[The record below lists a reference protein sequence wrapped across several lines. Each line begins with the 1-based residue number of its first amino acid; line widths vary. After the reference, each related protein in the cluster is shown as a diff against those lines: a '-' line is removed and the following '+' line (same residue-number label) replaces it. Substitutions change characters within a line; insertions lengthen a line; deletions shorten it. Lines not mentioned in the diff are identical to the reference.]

1 MEDQRSILKKVFGY
15 DSFRPG
21 QEEIVKRLLGGQ
33 DVLAVMPTGA
43 GKSICYQVPALLLPG
58 ITLVVSPLVSLMKD
72 QVGALVQAGVA
83 AAFLNNSLTDN
94 QKALMLHRAR
104 EGWYKIIYVAP
115 ERLETEK
122 KEPVPEYKK
131 NPEMEMPTVEVNG
144 QECVG
149 MIEIPA
155 LGLKLPI
162 ISEWSDA
169 KLKKAPCRYSGS
181 AYLKNMIIAGHNYRT
196 HFSGIKRLNP
206 GDSVVFTDADGNVFS
221 YDVAEIETV
230 GGYDIEKME
239 AGDWDLTLFTCTNKG
254 KARAAVRCREIE
266 E

>member
-1 MEDQRSILKKVFGY
+1 MADDIMGMCDKEHRQYVQYGGRDSKAMKGKILTGVG
-15 DSFRPG
+15 
-21 QEEIVKRLLGGQ
+21 LL
-33 DVLAVMPTGA
+33 LIAA
-43 GKSICYQVPALLLPG
+43 ALLLTVYNIRESDRAG
-58 ITLVVSPLVSLMKD
+58 AESEEMVVRME
-72 QVGALVQAGVA
+72 
-83 AAFLNNSLTDN
+83 SLTA
-94 QKALMLHRAR
+94 AL
-104 EGWYKIIYVAP
+104 P

-122 KEPVPEYKK
+122 KELVPEYKK

-155 LGLKLPI
+155 LGLKLPV

-206 GDSVVFTDADGNVFS
+206 GDSVVFKDADGNVFS
-221 YDVAEIETV
+221 YEVAEIETV

-239 AGDWDLTLFTCTNKG
+239 AGDWDLTLFTCANKG

-266 E
+266 K

>member
-1 MEDQRSILKKVFGY
+1 MADDIMGMCDKEHRQYVQYGRQDGKVMKGKILTGVG
-15 DSFRPG
+15 
-21 QEEIVKRLLGGQ
+21 LL
-33 DVLAVMPTGA
+33 LIAA
-43 GKSICYQVPALLLPG
+43 ALLLTVYNIRESDRAG
-58 ITLVVSPLVSLMKD
+58 AESEDMVVRME
-72 QVGALVQAGVA
+72 
-83 AAFLNNSLTDN
+83 SLTAD
-94 QKALMLHRAR
+94 L
-104 EGWYKIIYVAP
+104 P

-122 KEPVPEYKK
+122 KELVPEYKK

-206 GDSVVFTDADGNVFS
+206 GDSVVFTDADGNIFS
-221 YDVAEIETV
+221 YEVAEIETV

>member
-1 MEDQRSILKKVFGY
+1 MV
-15 DSFRPG
+15 
-21 QEEIVKRLLGGQ
+21 VRLE
-33 DVLAVMPTGA
+33 
-43 GKSICYQVPALLLPG
+43 
-58 ITLVVSPLVSLMKD
+58 
-72 QVGALVQAGVA
+72 
-83 AAFLNNSLTDN
+83 SLTAD
-94 QKALMLHRAR
+94 L
-104 EGWYKIIYVAP
+104 P

-122 KEPVPEYKK
+122 KELVPEYVK

-155 LGLKLPI
+155 LGLKLPV

-221 YDVAEIETV
+221 YEVAEIETV

>member
-1 MEDQRSILKKVFGY
+1 MADDIMGMCDKEHRQYVQYGRQDGKVMKGKILTGVG
-15 DSFRPG
+15 
-21 QEEIVKRLLGGQ
+21 LL
-33 DVLAVMPTGA
+33 LIAA
-43 GKSICYQVPALLLPG
+43 ALLLTVYNIRESDRAG
-58 ITLVVSPLVSLMKD
+58 AESEEMVVRME
-72 QVGALVQAGVA
+72 
-83 AAFLNNSLTDN
+83 SLTA
-94 QKALMLHRAR
+94 AL
-104 EGWYKIIYVAP
+104 P

-155 LGLKLPI
+155 LGLKLPV

-206 GDSVVFTDADGNVFS
+206 GDSIVFTDADGNVFS
-221 YDVAEIETV
+221 YEVAEIETV

>member
-1 MEDQRSILKKVFGY
+1 MQYGGR
-15 DSFRPG
+15 DSKTMKG
-21 QEEIVKRLLGGQ
+21 KLL
-33 DVLAVMPTGA
+33 TGVGLLLIA
-43 GKSICYQVPALLLPG
+43 AALLLTVYNIRESDRAG
-58 ITLVVSPLVSLMKD
+58 AESEEMVVRME
-72 QVGALVQAGVA
+72 
-83 AAFLNNSLTDN
+83 SLTAD
-94 QKALMLHRAR
+94 L
-104 EGWYKIIYVAP
+104 P
-115 ERLETEK
+115 
-122 KEPVPEYKK
+122 
-131 NPEMEMPTVEVNG
+131 
-144 QECVG
+144 
-149 MIEIPA
+149 
-155 LGLKLPI
+155 GLKLPV

-221 YDVAEIETV
+221 YEVTEIETV

-239 AGDWDLTLFTCTNKG
+239 DGDWDLTLFTCTNKG

>member
-1 MEDQRSILKKVFGY
+1 MQYGGR
-15 DSFRPG
+15 DSKTMKG
-21 QEEIVKRLLGGQ
+21 KLL
-33 DVLAVMPTGA
+33 TGVGLLLIA
-43 GKSICYQVPALLLPG
+43 AALLLTVYNIRESDRAG
-58 ITLVVSPLVSLMKD
+58 AESEEMVVRME
-72 QVGALVQAGVA
+72 
-83 AAFLNNSLTDN
+83 SLTAD
-94 QKALMLHRAR
+94 L
-104 EGWYKIIYVAP
+104 P

-122 KEPVPEYKK
+122 KEFVPEYKK

-155 LGLKLPI
+155 LGLKLPV

-221 YDVAEIETV
+221 YEVAEIETV

-239 AGDWDLTLFTCTNKG
+239 AGDWDLTLFTSTNKG

>member
-1 MEDQRSILKKVFGY
+1 MVVRME
-15 DSFRPG
+15 
-21 QEEIVKRLLGGQ
+21 
-33 DVLAVMPTGA
+33 
-43 GKSICYQVPALLLPG
+43 
-58 ITLVVSPLVSLMKD
+58 
-72 QVGALVQAGVA
+72 
-83 AAFLNNSLTDN
+83 SLTA
-94 QKALMLHRAR
+94 AL
-104 EGWYKIIYVAP
+104 P

-122 KEPVPEYKK
+122 KELVPEYKK

-155 LGLKLPI
+155 LGLKLPV

-206 GDSVVFTDADGNVFS
+206 GDSIVFTDADGNVFS
-221 YDVAEIETV
+221 YGVAEIETI

>member
-1 MEDQRSILKKVFGY
+1 MADDIMGMCDKEHRQYVQYGRQDGKAMKGKILTGVG
-15 DSFRPG
+15 
-21 QEEIVKRLLGGQ
+21 LL
-33 DVLAVMPTGA
+33 LIAA
-43 GKSICYQVPALLLPG
+43 ALLLTVYNIRESDRAG
-58 ITLVVSPLVSLMKD
+58 SESEEMVVRME
-72 QVGALVQAGVA
+72 
-83 AAFLNNSLTDN
+83 SLTAD
-94 QKALMLHRAR
+94 L
-104 EGWYKIIYVAP
+104 P

-122 KEPVPEYKK
+122 KELVPEYVK

-144 QECVG
+144 QECVW

-155 LGLKLPI
+155 LGLKLPV

-221 YDVAEIETV
+221 YEVAEIETV

>member
-1 MEDQRSILKKVFGY
+1 MQYGGR
-15 DSFRPG
+15 DSKTMKG
-21 QEEIVKRLLGGQ
+21 KLL
-33 DVLAVMPTGA
+33 TGVGLLLIA
-43 GKSICYQVPALLLPG
+43 AALLLTVYNIRESDRAG
-58 ITLVVSPLVSLMKD
+58 AESEEMVVRME
-72 QVGALVQAGVA
+72 
-83 AAFLNNSLTDN
+83 SLTAD
-94 QKALMLHRAR
+94 L
-104 EGWYKIIYVAP
+104 P

-122 KEPVPEYKK
+122 KEFVPEYKK

-155 LGLKLPI
+155 LGLKLPV

-206 GDSVVFTDADGNVFS
+206 GDSVVFTDADGNIFS
-221 YDVAEIETV
+221 YEVAEIETV

>member
-1 MEDQRSILKKVFGY
+1 MADDIMGMCDKEHRQYVQYGRQDGKAMKGKILTGVG
-15 DSFRPG
+15 
-21 QEEIVKRLLGGQ
+21 LL
-33 DVLAVMPTGA
+33 LIAA
-43 GKSICYQVPALLLPG
+43 ALLLTVYNIRESDRAG
-58 ITLVVSPLVSLMKD
+58 SESEEMVVRME
-72 QVGALVQAGVA
+72 
-83 AAFLNNSLTDN
+83 SLTAD
-94 QKALMLHRAR
+94 L
-104 EGWYKIIYVAP
+104 P

-122 KEPVPEYKK
+122 KELVPEYVK

-155 LGLKLPI
+155 LGLKLPV

-181 AYLKNMIIAGHNYRT
+181 AYLKNLIIAGHNYRT

-206 GDSVVFTDADGNVFS
+206 GDSVVFTNADGNVFS
-221 YDVAEIETV
+221 YEVAEIETV

>member
-1 MEDQRSILKKVFGY
+1 MANDIMKMCEKEHRQHMQYGGRDGKAMKGKILTGVG
-15 DSFRPG
+15 
-21 QEEIVKRLLGGQ
+21 LL
-33 DVLAVMPTGA
+33 LIAA
-43 GKSICYQVPALLLPG
+43 ALLLTVYNIRESDRAG
-58 ITLVVSPLVSLMKD
+58 AESEEMVVRME
-72 QVGALVQAGVA
+72 
-83 AAFLNNSLTDN
+83 SLTAD
-94 QKALMLHRAR
+94 L
-104 EGWYKIIYVAP
+104 P

-122 KEPVPEYKK
+122 KELVPEYKK

-144 QECVG
+144 QECIG
-149 MIEIPA
+149 TIEISA
-155 LGLKLPI
+155 LGLKLPV
-162 ISEWSDA
+162 ISEWSYA

-196 HFSGIKRLNP
+196 HFSGIKRLDP

-221 YDVAEIETV
+221 YEVTEMETV

-239 AGDWDLTLFTCTNKG
+239 GGDWDLTLFTCTNKG

>member
-1 MEDQRSILKKVFGY
+1 MVDDIMGMCDKEHRQYVQYGRQDGKAMKGKILTGVG
-15 DSFRPG
+15 
-21 QEEIVKRLLGGQ
+21 LL
-33 DVLAVMPTGA
+33 LIAA
-43 GKSICYQVPALLLPG
+43 ALLLTVYNIRESDRAG
-58 ITLVVSPLVSLMKD
+58 SESEEMVVRME
-72 QVGALVQAGVA
+72 
-83 AAFLNNSLTDN
+83 SLTAD
-94 QKALMLHRAR
+94 L
-104 EGWYKIIYVAP
+104 P

-122 KEPVPEYKK
+122 KELVPEYVK

-155 LGLKLPI
+155 LGLKLPV

-221 YDVAEIETV
+221 YEVAEIETV

>member
-1 MEDQRSILKKVFGY
+1 MADDIMGMCDKEHRQYVQYGRQDGKVMKGKILTGVG
-15 DSFRPG
+15 
-21 QEEIVKRLLGGQ
+21 LL
-33 DVLAVMPTGA
+33 LIA
-43 GKSICYQVPALLLPG
+43 SALLLTVYNIRESDRAG
-58 ITLVVSPLVSLMKD
+58 AESEEMVVRME
-72 QVGALVQAGVA
+72 
-83 AAFLNNSLTDN
+83 SLTA
-94 QKALMLHRAR
+94 AL
-104 EGWYKIIYVAP
+104 P

-155 LGLKLPI
+155 LGLKLPV

-206 GDSVVFTDADGNVFS
+206 GDSIVFTDADGNVFS
-221 YDVAEIETV
+221 YEVAEIETV

-239 AGDWDLTLFTCTNKG
+239 AGDWDLTLFTCTNEG

>member
-1 MEDQRSILKKVFGY
+1 MKWK
-15 DSFRPG
+15 
-21 QEEIVKRLLGGQ
+21 LL
-33 DVLAVMPTGA
+33 TGVGLLLIA
-43 GKSICYQVPALLLPG
+43 AALLLTVYNIRESDRAG
-58 ITLVVSPLVSLMKD
+58 SESEEMVVRME
-72 QVGALVQAGVA
+72 
-83 AAFLNNSLTDN
+83 SLTAD
-94 QKALMLHRAR
+94 L
-104 EGWYKIIYVAP
+104 P

-122 KEPVPEYKK
+122 KELVPEYVK

-155 LGLKLPI
+155 LGLKRPV

-221 YDVAEIETV
+221 YEVAEIETV

>member
-1 MEDQRSILKKVFGY
+1 MADDIMGMCDKEHRQYVQYGRQDGKVMKGKILTGVG
-15 DSFRPG
+15 
-21 QEEIVKRLLGGQ
+21 LL
-33 DVLAVMPTGA
+33 LIAA
-43 GKSICYQVPALLLPG
+43 ALLLTVYNIRESDRAG
-58 ITLVVSPLVSLMKD
+58 AESEEMVVRLE
-72 QVGALVQAGVA
+72 
-83 AAFLNNSLTDN
+83 SLTAD
-94 QKALMLHRAR
+94 L
-104 EGWYKIIYVAP
+104 P

-122 KEPVPEYKK
+122 KELVPEYKK

-155 LGLKLPI
+155 LGLKLPV

-221 YDVAEIETV
+221 YEVAEIETV

>member
-1 MEDQRSILKKVFGY
+1 MQYGGR
-15 DSFRPG
+15 DSKTMKG
-21 QEEIVKRLLGGQ
+21 KLL
-33 DVLAVMPTGA
+33 TGVGLLLIA
-43 GKSICYQVPALLLPG
+43 AALLLTVYNIRESDRAG
-58 ITLVVSPLVSLMKD
+58 AESEEMVVRME
-72 QVGALVQAGVA
+72 
-83 AAFLNNSLTDN
+83 SLTAD
-94 QKALMLHRAR
+94 L
-104 EGWYKIIYVAP
+104 P

-122 KEPVPEYKK
+122 KELVPEYKK

-155 LGLKLPI
+155 LGLKLPV

-181 AYLKNMIIAGHNYRT
+181 AYLKNMIIAGHNYST

-221 YDVAEIETV
+221 YEVAEIETV

>member
-1 MEDQRSILKKVFGY
+1 MQDGGR
-15 DSFRPG
+15 DSKTMNG
-21 QEEIVKRLLGGQ
+21 KLL
-33 DVLAVMPTGA
+33 TGVGLLLIA
-43 GKSICYQVPALLLPG
+43 AALLLTVYNIRESDRAG
-58 ITLVVSPLVSLMKD
+58 AESEEMVVRME
-72 QVGALVQAGVA
+72 
-83 AAFLNNSLTDN
+83 SLTAD
-94 QKALMLHRAR
+94 L
-104 EGWYKIIYVAP
+104 P

-122 KEPVPEYKK
+122 KELVPEYKK
-131 NPEMEMPTVEVNG
+131 DPEMEMPTVEVNG

-221 YDVAEIETV
+221 YEVAEIETV

>member
-1 MEDQRSILKKVFGY
+1 MADDIMGMCDKEHRQYVQYGRQDGKTMKG
-15 DSFRPG
+15 
-21 QEEIVKRLLGGQ
+21 KLL
-33 DVLAVMPTGA
+33 TGVGLLLIA
-43 GKSICYQVPALLLPG
+43 AALLLTVYNIRESDRAG
-58 ITLVVSPLVSLMKD
+58 AESEEMVVRME
-72 QVGALVQAGVA
+72 
-83 AAFLNNSLTDN
+83 SLTAD
-94 QKALMLHRAR
+94 L
-104 EGWYKIIYVAP
+104 P

-122 KEPVPEYKK
+122 KEFVPEYKK

-155 LGLKLPI
+155 LGLKLPV

-206 GDSVVFTDADGNVFS
+206 GDSVVFTDADGNIFS
-221 YDVAEIETV
+221 YEVAEIETV

>member
-1 MEDQRSILKKVFGY
+1 MADDIMGMCDKEHRQYVQYGRQDGKAMKGKIL
-15 DSFRPG
+15 
-21 QEEIVKRLLGGQ
+21 
-33 DVLAVMPTGA
+33 TGA
-43 GKSICYQVPALLLPG
+43 GLLLIAAALLLTVYNIRESDRAG
-58 ITLVVSPLVSLMKD
+58 SESEEMVVRME
-72 QVGALVQAGVA
+72 
-83 AAFLNNSLTDN
+83 SLTAD
-94 QKALMLHRAR
+94 L
-104 EGWYKIIYVAP
+104 P

-122 KEPVPEYKK
+122 KELVPEYVK

-155 LGLKLPI
+155 LGLKLPV

-206 GDSVVFTDADGNVFS
+206 GDTVVFTDADGNVFS
-221 YDVAEIETV
+221 YEVAEIETV

>member
-1 MEDQRSILKKVFGY
+1 MQYGGR
-15 DSFRPG
+15 DSKTMKG
-21 QEEIVKRLLGGQ
+21 KLL
-33 DVLAVMPTGA
+33 TGVGLLLIA
-43 GKSICYQVPALLLPG
+43 AALLLTVYNIRESDRAG
-58 ITLVVSPLVSLMKD
+58 AESEEMVVRME
-72 QVGALVQAGVA
+72 
-83 AAFLNNSLTDN
+83 SLTAD
-94 QKALMLHRAR
+94 L
-104 EGWYKIIYVAP
+104 P

-122 KEPVPEYKK
+122 KELVPEYVK

-155 LGLKLPI
+155 LGLKLPV

-221 YDVAEIETV
+221 YEVAEIETV

-239 AGDWDLTLFTCTNKG
+239 DGDWDLTLFTCTNKG

>member
-1 MEDQRSILKKVFGY
+1 MADDIMGMCDKEHRQYVQYGRQDGKAMKGKILTGVG
-15 DSFRPG
+15 
-21 QEEIVKRLLGGQ
+21 LL
-33 DVLAVMPTGA
+33 LIAA
-43 GKSICYQVPALLLPG
+43 ALLLTVYNIRESDRAG
-58 ITLVVSPLVSLMKD
+58 AESEEMVVRLE
-72 QVGALVQAGVA
+72 
-83 AAFLNNSLTDN
+83 SLTAD
-94 QKALMLHRAR
+94 L
-104 EGWYKIIYVAP
+104 P
-115 ERLETEK
+115 DRLETEK
-122 KEPVPEYKK
+122 KELVPEYKK

-155 LGLKLPI
+155 LGLKLPV

-221 YDVAEIETV
+221 YEVAEIETV

>member
-1 MEDQRSILKKVFGY
+1 MKGKIL
-15 DSFRPG
+15 
-21 QEEIVKRLLGGQ
+21 
-33 DVLAVMPTGA
+33 TGA
-43 GKSICYQVPALLLPG
+43 GLLLIAAALLLTVYNIRESDRAG
-58 ITLVVSPLVSLMKD
+58 AESEEMVVRLE
-72 QVGALVQAGVA
+72 
-83 AAFLNNSLTDN
+83 SLTAD
-94 QKALMLHRAR
+94 L
-104 EGWYKIIYVAP
+104 P

-155 LGLKLPI
+155 LGLKLPV

-196 HFSGIKRLNP
+196 HFSGIKRLNT

-221 YDVAEIETV
+221 YEVAEIETV

-239 AGDWDLTLFTCTNKG
+239 AGDWDLTLFTCTIGGQTRVTIRLERVEVFRNPEQEGTVQSEK
-254 KARAAVRCREIE
+254 
-266 E
+266 

>member
-1 MEDQRSILKKVFGY
+1 MKGK
-15 DSFRPG
+15 
-21 QEEIVKRLLGGQ
+21 LL
-33 DVLAVMPTGA
+33 TGVGLLLIA
-43 GKSICYQVPALLLPG
+43 AALLLTVYNIRESDRAG
-58 ITLVVSPLVSLMKD
+58 SESEEMVVRME
-72 QVGALVQAGVA
+72 
-83 AAFLNNSLTDN
+83 SLTAD
-94 QKALMLHRAR
+94 L
-104 EGWYKIIYVAP
+104 P

-122 KEPVPEYKK
+122 KELVPEYVK

-155 LGLKLPI
+155 LGLKLPV

-221 YDVAEIETV
+221 YEVAEIETV

>member
-1 MEDQRSILKKVFGY
+1 MADDIMGMCDKEHRQYVQYGRQDGKAMKGKILTGVG
-15 DSFRPG
+15 
-21 QEEIVKRLLGGQ
+21 LL
-33 DVLAVMPTGA
+33 LIAA
-43 GKSICYQVPALLLPG
+43 ALLLTVYNIRESDRAG
-58 ITLVVSPLVSLMKD
+58 SESEEMVVRLE
-72 QVGALVQAGVA
+72 
-83 AAFLNNSLTDN
+83 SLTAD
-94 QKALMLHRAR
+94 L
-104 EGWYKIIYVAP
+104 P

-122 KEPVPEYKK
+122 KELVPEYKK

-155 LGLKLPI
+155 LGLKLPV

-221 YDVAEIETV
+221 YEVAEIETV

>member
-1 MEDQRSILKKVFGY
+1 MADDIMGMCDKEHRQYVQYGRQDGKAMKGKILTGVG
-15 DSFRPG
+15 
-21 QEEIVKRLLGGQ
+21 LL
-33 DVLAVMPTGA
+33 LIAA
-43 GKSICYQVPALLLPG
+43 ALLLTVYNIRESDRAG
-58 ITLVVSPLVSLMKD
+58 SESEEMVVRME
-72 QVGALVQAGVA
+72 
-83 AAFLNNSLTDN
+83 SLTAD
-94 QKALMLHRAR
+94 L
-104 EGWYKIIYVAP
+104 P

-122 KEPVPEYKK
+122 KELVPEYVK

-155 LGLKLPI
+155 LGLKLPV

-221 YDVAEIETV
+221 YEVAEIETV

-266 E
+266 K

>member
-1 MEDQRSILKKVFGY
+1 MADDIMGMCDKEHRQYVQYGRQDGKAMKGKIL
-15 DSFRPG
+15 
-21 QEEIVKRLLGGQ
+21 
-33 DVLAVMPTGA
+33 TGA
-43 GKSICYQVPALLLPG
+43 GLLLIVAALLLTVYNIRESDRAG
-58 ITLVVSPLVSLMKD
+58 SESEEMVVRME
-72 QVGALVQAGVA
+72 
-83 AAFLNNSLTDN
+83 SLTAD
-94 QKALMLHRAR
+94 L
-104 EGWYKIIYVAP
+104 P

-122 KEPVPEYKK
+122 KELVPEYVK

-155 LGLKLPI
+155 LGLKLPV

-221 YDVAEIETV
+221 YEVAEIETV

>member
-1 MEDQRSILKKVFGY
+1 MQYGGR
-15 DSFRPG
+15 DSKTMKG
-21 QEEIVKRLLGGQ
+21 KLL
-33 DVLAVMPTGA
+33 TGVGLLLIA
-43 GKSICYQVPALLLPG
+43 AALLLTVYNIRESDRAG
-58 ITLVVSPLVSLMKD
+58 AESEEMVVRLE
-72 QVGALVQAGVA
+72 
-83 AAFLNNSLTDN
+83 SLTAD
-94 QKALMLHRAR
+94 L
-104 EGWYKIIYVAP
+104 P

-122 KEPVPEYKK
+122 KELVPEYKK

-221 YDVAEIETV
+221 YEVAEIETV

>member
-1 MEDQRSILKKVFGY
+1 MADDIMGMCDKEHRQYVQYGRQDGKAMKGKILTGVG
-15 DSFRPG
+15 
-21 QEEIVKRLLGGQ
+21 LL
-33 DVLAVMPTGA
+33 LIAA
-43 GKSICYQVPALLLPG
+43 ALLLTVYNIRESDRAG
-58 ITLVVSPLVSLMKD
+58 SESEEMVVRLE
-72 QVGALVQAGVA
+72 
-83 AAFLNNSLTDN
+83 SLTAD
-94 QKALMLHRAR
+94 L
-104 EGWYKIIYVAP
+104 P

-122 KEPVPEYKK
+122 KELVPEYVK

-155 LGLKLPI
+155 LGLKLPV

-221 YDVAEIETV
+221 YEVAEIETV

>member
-1 MEDQRSILKKVFGY
+1 MADDIMKMCEKEHRQHMQYGRQDGKAMKGKIL
-15 DSFRPG
+15 
-21 QEEIVKRLLGGQ
+21 
-33 DVLAVMPTGA
+33 TGA
-43 GKSICYQVPALLLPG
+43 GLLLIAAALLLTVYNIRESDRAG
-58 ITLVVSPLVSLMKD
+58 AESEEMVV
-72 QVGALVQAGVA
+72 
-83 AAFLNNSLTDN
+83 
-94 QKALMLHRAR
+94 
-104 EGWYKIIYVAP
+104 
-115 ERLETEK
+115 RLETEK
-122 KEPVPEYKK
+122 KELVPEYKK

-155 LGLKLPI
+155 LGLKLPV

-221 YDVAEIETV
+221 YEVAEIETV